1 MIPLVCS
8 RTNVGEQ
15 AHKHCSSMASWDQQE
30 LPPQQCWLKTEALE
44 SLWEEA
50 EERGEKKKPGYKF
63 DHERTRGAYLMLL
76 SEIHFKLIMPVI
88 G

>member
-1 MIPLVCS
+1 M
-8 RTNVGEQ
+8 GEQ

-30 LPPQQCWLKTEALE
+30 LPPQQCWLEALE

-50 EERGEKKKPGYKF
+50 EERGEKKKPGRKF
-63 DHERTRGAYLMLL
+63 DHIIGDERTRGAYLMLL